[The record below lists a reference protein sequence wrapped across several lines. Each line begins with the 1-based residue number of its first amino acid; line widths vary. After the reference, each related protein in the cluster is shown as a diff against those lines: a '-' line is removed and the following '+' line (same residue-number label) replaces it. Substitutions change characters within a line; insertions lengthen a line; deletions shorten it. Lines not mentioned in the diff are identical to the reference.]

1 MKYRDLREWIDQVK
15 AMDQLQLIHGAQWD
29 LEIGGLTEIICKKF
43 KPPPALLFDNIPGYP
58 EGHRVLVNM
67 LDSVERL
74 ALTTGLDPQITP
86 VQFIHKWREK
96 IKRLSPVPPTVV
108 KDGPVLENVRTGSQV
123 NVLEFPAPRWHEMD
137 GGRYLG
143 TANLVITRDPDEG
156 WVNAGTYRVM
166 VQNENTVSVYISP
179 GKQGRIQRQKYFDL
193 NRPCPVAIVF
203 GQDPLLFVAA
213 STDVPYGMSEYEYA
227 GGIREEPISV
237 IPGPVTGLPIPAHA
251 EIAVE
256 GEMHPGDLMPEGPF
270 GEWTGYYASARRS
283 EPVVRVQSIMFRNDP
298 ILCGAP
304 PMRPSVGQ
312 GFYRS
317 LERSALIWNALE
329 EAGVPDVTAVYSHP
343 AAGRF
348 LTIVAIRQR
357 YPGHAKQAAVVAGQC
372 RAGGYLGRYVIVV
385 DEDVDIYDTEEVLW
399 ALCTRSDPERSI
411 DILRRC
417 WSGPLDPIIPKGRK
431 GFNSRAI
438 IDATRP
444 FEWKDEFPPVSEISN
459 ALKDQLE
466 GKWRALLSGLA
477 REEQNP

>member
-1 MKYRDLREWIDQVK
+1 MKYTGLRDWIEQVK
-15 AMDQLQLIHGAQWD
+15 AVGQMESVRRAHWD
-29 LEIGGLTEIICKKF
+29 LEIGGLTELICKRF
-43 KPPPALLFDNIPGYP
+43 KPPPALLFDDIPDYP
-58 EGHRVLVNM
+58 SGHRVLANM

-74 ALTTGLDPQITP
+74 AITTGIDPQITP
-86 VQFIHKWREK
+86 VEFIHKWREK
-96 IKRLSPVPPTVV
+96 IKGLSPIPPAVV
-108 KDGPVLENVRTGSQV
+108 KDGPVLENIRTEAQV
-123 NVLEFPAPRWHEMD
+123 NLFEFPAPKWHEQD

-143 TANLVITRDPDEG
+143 TANLVITRDPEEG
-156 WVNAGTYRVM
+156 WVNLGTYRVM

-179 GKQGRIQRQKYFDL
+179 GKQGRIQRQKYFDMS
-193 NRPCPVAIVF
+193 RPCPVAIVF
-203 GQDPLLFVAA
+203 GQDPLLFVTA

-237 IPGPVTGLPIPAHA
+237 IEGPVTGLPIPASA
-251 EIAVE
+251 EIAIE
-256 GEMHPGDLMPEGPF
+256 GEMTPGDVMPEGPF

-283 EPVVRVQSIMFRNDP
+283 EPVLRVKSVLFRNQP
-298 ILCGAP
+298 IICGAP

-329 EAGVPDVTAVYSHP
+329 DAGVPDVTAVYSHP

-357 YPGHAKQAAVVAGQC
+357 YPGHAKQAALVASQC
-372 RAGGYLGRYVIVV
+372 RAGAYLGRYVIVV
-385 DEDVDIYDTEEVLW
+385 DDDVDIYDSEEVLW
-399 ALCTRSDPERSI
+399 AMCTRSDPERSI

-417 WSGPLDPIIPKGRK
+417 WSGPLDPAIRREEK

-444 FEWKDEFPPVSEISN
+444 YEWKDQFPPVSGISSD
-459 ALKDQLE
+459 LKDQLE
-466 GKWRALLSGLA
+466 GKWSHLLAGLA
-477 REEQNP
+477 RVAKKP